1 MADKIIMT
9 LSDEPL
15 RILICAGEVSGDM
28 HAAALMRALRERL
41 GRPVV
46 FRGFGGDAMAAEGA
60 ELLYHTDRTA
70 IMGITPVIRN
80 FFFLLGMMRRM
91 RREMLAWRPDLLLT
105 VDYPGM
111 NLRLAR
117 FAHARGIKTAH
128 YICPQVWAWH
138 RGRIPKIARY
148 LDLLLCILPFEP
160 ELFKET
166 RLNVCFTG
174 HPLVDRVA
182 ETRAAPEAVLPWQG
196 LHRVALLPGSRKSEI
211 DRILPCLLEAA
222 AMLEQRLGGDCS
234 FIIPAPN
241 AMIKRLGETVAKSA
255 PVKPQRLFFVEG
267 QARQVMMQAHAA
279 AVASGTATLEACLLR
294 CPTVLVYAASAF
306 TAFCA
311 RLLVKGVKHIGLA
324 NIISG
329 REIMPELLQ
338 EQMRADRVA
347 EALHEYLTADAVRER
362 ALRDMDAA
370 NARLGAGDAAG
381 RAVEALIEGVALG
394 DVVLDSGTRTQD
406 SGGGVFH

>member
-1 MADKIIMT
+1 M
-9 LSDEPL
+9 SDPKTAPL
-15 RILICAGEVSGDM
+15 RIMICAGEVSGDM
-28 HAAALMRALRERL
+28 HAAALMCALRERL

-70 IMGITPVIRN
+70 IMGITPVLRN
-80 FFFLLGMMRRM
+80 LLFLLGMMRRM
-91 RREMLAWRPDLLLT
+91 KREIMAWQPDLLLT

-111 NLRLAR
+111 NLRLAH
-117 FAHARGIKTAH
+117 FAHAHGIKTAH

-138 RGRIPKIARY
+138 RGRIPKIARV
-148 LDLLLCILPFEP
+148 LDMLLCILPFEP

-182 ETRAAPEAVLPWQG
+182 ETRAAPEAALPWQG
-196 LHRVALLPGSRKSEI
+196 VHRVALLPGSRRSEI
-211 DRILPCLLEAA
+211 TRILPCLLEAA
-222 AMLEQRLGGDCS
+222 AMLERRLEGGCA

-241 AMIKRLGETVAKSA
+241 ATIRQLAEKVAAASKI
-255 PVKPQRLFFVEG
+255 KPQSLCFVEG

-294 CPTVLVYAASAF
+294 CPTVLVYAVSAF

-311 RLLVKGVKHIGLA
+311 RLLVKGVKYIGLA
-324 NIISG
+324 NVISG

-338 EQMRADRVA
+338 EGMRAESVA
-347 EALHEYLTADAVRER
+347 EKLHAYLTDDAVRAR

-370 NARLGAGDAAG
+370 NASLGEGNAAE
-381 RAVEALIEGVALG
+381 RAAEALIEGLVLG
-394 DVVLDSGTRTQD
+394 CGVQDAGLMTQD
-406 SGGGVFH
+406 SGVGAFH